1 MKERFIGLI
10 IASLIKAISI
20 TLRVSLDDRC
30 GLSNNEKGER
40 SVIWAFWH
48 SKVFLM
54 PVVFQKY
61 FSERQGTVLTSSSRD
76 GQIIVEVMKR
86 FGLNAIRGSTN
97 KSPVKALRESTN
109 YLKSERGGDLAV
121 TPDGPRGPAKVIQPG
136 IIKLAQLANVPIMP
150 ISITYDKFIKLKT
163 WDNFQIPLPFC
174 KVDVVLHE
182 FHRVPAKVS
191 KEEICSSTQII
202 EKVLKSLS

>member
-20 TLRVSLDDRC
+20 TLRISLDDRC
-30 GLSNNEKGER
+30 GLSNKEAGER

-54 PVVFQKY
+54 PVVFHKY

-86 FGLNAIRGSTN
+86 FGLNSIRGSTN
-97 KSPVKALRESTN
+97 KSPVKALRESMN

-182 FHRVPAKVS
+182 FHRVPAKVG
-191 KEEICSSTQII
+191 KKEICSSTQII
-202 EKVLKSLS
+202 EKVLKSLP

>member
-30 GLSNNEKGER
+30 GLSNKEAGER

-150 ISITYDKFIKLKT
+150 ISITYDK
-163 WDNFQIPLPFC
+163 
-174 KVDVVLHE
+174 
-182 FHRVPAKVS
+182 
-191 KEEICSSTQII
+191 
-202 EKVLKSLS
+202 LSN

>member
-20 TLRVSLDDRC
+20 TLRISLDDRC
-30 GLSNNEKGER
+30 GLSNKEAGER

-54 PVVFQKY
+54 PVVFHKY

-97 KSPVKALRESTN
+97 KSPVKALRESMH
-109 YLKSERGGDLAV
+109 YLRSERGGDLAV

-202 EKVLKSLS
+202 EKVLKSLP